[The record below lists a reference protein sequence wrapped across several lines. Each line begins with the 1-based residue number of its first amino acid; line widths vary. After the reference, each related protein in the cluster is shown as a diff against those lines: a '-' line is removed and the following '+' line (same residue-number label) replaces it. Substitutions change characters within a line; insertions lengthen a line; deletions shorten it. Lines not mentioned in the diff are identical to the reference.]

1 MYAAPPGLTVV
12 PAVDLGYGWYETTFK
27 WEIRPNPPDE
37 FFVIGGNILVDE
49 LVIDTWCI
57 PEPTTLSLLG
67 GGLVLLVTWH
77 KRARRG

>member
-1 MYAAPPGLTVV
+1 MTVV

-37 FFVIGGNILVDE
+37 FFMIGGNILVDE

-67 GGLVLLVTWH
+67 GGLVLLVTWRR
-77 KRARRG
+77 RAVRG